1 VKRYILPAIALLLM
15 LIYFIPYLT
24 GGSAGPAYLVSI
36 KKDTV
41 RKLVIKRSS
50 KEIEIQRQG
59 SHWQIVRP
67 IKWRADETRV
77 SRILEG
83 LSETLLETPVTSK
96 KSDYE
101 KYNIGDKGDFI
112 EVSDGKNTE
121 RVYLGKRGAR
131 YQLMYVRPANDKR
144 VYLVQARFADW
155 LPENVNK
162 IRDRTIIKVPAESIT
177 QVLWKDEKKGF
188 SIIKKPDGWFGG
200 KDVGN
205 ESRRLDSR
213 KVKDYLEQFSSLQG
227 SGFLPDDKLPE
238 KAKKVGFLK
247 ITASG
252 TYELELYKNEKDS
265 SYFLVKDRVP
275 YRISSYI
282 KERIFKK
289 PE

>member
-1 VKRYILPAIALLLM
+1 MKRYILPAIALLLM
-15 LIYFIPYLT
+15 LIYFIPYIT

-36 KKDTV
+36 KKDAV
-41 RKLVIKRSS
+41 KKLIIKRSS
-50 KEIEIQRQG
+50 KEIEIERQG
-59 SHWQIVRP
+59 SHWQILRP

-77 SRILEG
+77 SRILEA
-83 LSETLLETPVTSK
+83 LSGTLLETPVTSK

-131 YQLMYVRPANDKR
+131 YQLMYVRPAEDKH

-162 IRDRTIIKVPAESIT
+162 IRDRTILKEPKADIKRVSWKTDKDGYSI
-177 QVLWKDEKKGF
+177 VRRA
-188 SIIKKPDGWFGG
+188 DGWFGG
-200 KDVGN
+200 KKEGT
-205 ESRRLDSR
+205 EKERLDEK
-213 KVKDYLEQFSSLQG
+213 KVKEYLEVFSDLKAT
-227 SGFLPDDKLPE
+227 GFLIDDKLPK
-238 KAKKVGFLK
+238 KAHKIGILK
-247 ITASG
+247 ISG
-252 TYELELYKNEKDS
+252 SKDYILELYKNEKDS
-265 SYFLVKDRVP
+265 GYFLLKDSVP
-275 YRISSYI
+275 FKISSYT